1 LKTRAR
7 LRRLVYSAIDHTSFL
22 LMLARLR
29 LDDWHTGRAEMLR
42 DQAVREEGEQLRD
55 VHSPR

>member
-1 LKTRAR
+1 MKTRAR
-7 LRRLVYSAIDHTSFL
+7 LRRLVYSAIDHTSFI

-29 LDDWHTGRAEMLR
+29 LDDWLAGRTETPTDRAI
-42 DQAVREEGEQLRD
+42 QEEGEQLRD